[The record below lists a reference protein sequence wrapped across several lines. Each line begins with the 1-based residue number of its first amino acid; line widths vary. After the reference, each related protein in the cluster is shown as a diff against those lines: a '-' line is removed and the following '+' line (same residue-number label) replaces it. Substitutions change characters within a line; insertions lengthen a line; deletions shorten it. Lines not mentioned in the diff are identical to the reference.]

1 MGNKKYISISVLIS
15 MLFSISTSFAGLDI
29 STFWVSDSIKNV
41 SGTWVISSVLNAY
54 EDDLNKKKDT
64 IKLQSLWSE
73 KENMRSGKISQTL
86 KDEIL
91 ANTLSGV
98 KIKNLRDDLKI
109 LKNANNE
116 TVALQT
122 IIDSTKKDGK
132 QNKYKLLVKTNLSFT
147 ELKDLLNFFDAVEIN
162 NVYSNVY
169 EITFGKGGKLGDFL
183 VKSIEA
189 GTLPEN
195 LFGKVEIVKPV
206 LVQSNGTFLNWESST
221 LSWGIAK
228 IWAQN
233 YQETLSKKQKIKVW
247 VIDTGIN
254 LTHPDLVKNIYTN
267 PGEIAGNALDDDKN
281 GYIDDVNGYNFIAN
295 TSQANDD
302 HGHGSHV
309 AWVIWASV
317 NAAGIYWVNSNASLV
332 PLKVLSA
339 QWYGSSYA
347 IVNAIKYAA
356 DNGIKV
362 VNLSLGWTGDP
373 ATDPMCSAITYA
385 KSKGT
390 LSIVA
395 AGNENADVSTKV
407 PAWCSDA
414 ITVWA
419 VDSNLTKASFS
430 NYGAKVDVSAP
441 GVNIYSTYLGT
452 QYVSMNGTSMATP
465 FVAWLTSAMLAST
478 GVLAGDVKGLLT
490 TTWDNV
496 TSSVNIGKFINMK
509 NVMTKIWVR
518 DDSLLGTGTTTPP
531 STGTGT
537 TGTGSTGTW
546 GTSTGNILPVL
557 SLTGVKLSTNYYQVK
572 AIASD
577 ADGTIA
583 GYAFYNSWVLAYSGT
598 ANTYNIAITK
608 DTIIRVDVI
617 DNKWGKTSQSITLKY
632 EAPVIVNQL
641 PIVNTTYSVY
651 QKNYFKIDNSISDT
665 DGTIKEFQIYINDK
679 LYYNY
684 TNLNYKNIWVSF
696 YINKW
701 TYNVKVV
708 AKDNSWWVTQKVTTV
723 K

>member
-1 MGNKKYISISVLIS
+1 MGDKKYISVSVLVS
-15 MLFSISTSFAGLDI
+15 MMFSISTSFAWLDV
-29 STFWVSDSIKNV
+29 STFWVSDSIKSV
-41 SGTWVISSVLNAY
+41 SGTWIISSVVNAY

-64 IKLQSLWSE
+64 KKLQSLLSE
-73 KENMRSGKISQTL
+73 KENMRSGKFSQTL

-98 KIKNLRDDLKI
+98 KLKNLRDDLKI

-122 IIDSTKKDGK
+122 IIDSTKKDAK
-132 QNKYKLLVKTNLSFT
+132 QNKYKLLVKTDLSVT
-147 ELKDLLNFFDAVEIN
+147 ELKDLLNFFDSVEIN
-162 NVYSNVY
+162 NVYGNVY
-169 EITFGKGGKLGDFL
+169 EITFGKGGKLGDYL
-183 VKSIEA
+183 IKSIEA

-206 LVQSNGTFLNWESST
+206 LVQSNGTFLNGESST
-221 LSWGIAK
+221 LSWGIVK
-228 IWAQN
+228 IWAPN
-233 YQETLSKKQKIKVW
+233 YQETLSKKAKIKVG

-254 LTHPDLVKNIYTN
+254 ITHPDLVKNIYINT
-267 PGEIAGNALDDDKN
+267 GEIAGNSIDDDKN

-295 TSQANDD
+295 TPQANDD

-317 NAAGIYWVNSNASLV
+317 NASGIYGVNSNASLV
-332 PLKVLSA
+332 SLKVLSA

-362 VNLSLGWTGDP
+362 VNLSLGWTGNP

-385 KSKGT
+385 KSKWT

-395 AGNENADVSTKV
+395 AWNENADVSTKV
-407 PAWCSDA
+407 PAWCADA

-419 VDSNLTKASFS
+419 VDSNLNKASFS
-430 NYGAKVDVSAP
+430 NYWAKVDVSAP
-441 GVNIYSTYLGT
+441 WVNIYSTYLGT

-465 FVAWLTSAMLAST
+465 FVAGLTSAMLAST
-478 GVLAGDVKGLLT
+478 GVALWDVKSILST
-490 TTWDNV
+490 TGDNV
-496 TSSVNIGKFINMK
+496 ISSVNIGKFINMK
-509 NVMTKIWVR
+509 NVMTKIGVR
-518 DDSLLGTGTTTPP
+518 DDSFLGTGTTTPP
-531 STGTGT
+531 STWSGT

-546 GTSTGNILPVL
+546 WTSTGNILPVL
-557 SLTGVKLSTNYYQVK
+557 SLTWVKLSMNYYQVK
-572 AIASD
+572 ATATDS
-577 ADGTIA
+577 DGTIA
-583 GYAFYNSWVLAYSGT
+583 WYAFYNSGVLVYSGT

-608 DTIIRVDVI
+608 DTLIKVDVI

-632 EAPVIVNQL
+632 EAPVIANKL
-641 PIVNTTYSVY
+641 PVINTTYSIY

-665 DGTIKEFQIYINDK
+665 DGTIKEFQIYINDR
-679 LYYNY
+679 LYYSY
-684 TNLNYKNIWVSF
+684 TNLSYKSISVSF

-708 AKDNSWWVTQKVTTV
+708 AKDNSGWVTQKVTTV